1 MCSKNMQNSYD
12 VSDNKSVSW
21 KKSDNVPGR
30 PVSSTTQNLH
40 LIRDSKSI
48 SPKKTSSKSKHRK
61 TSSSSS
67 FQEFQD
73 STEDAWDIGDD
84 EFCLTTDVAIHSKV
98 AQSTAMKV
106 LSNHSK
112 GTLPLSNNSTNNTN
126 ITNSSNLSISSKYN
140 DDSNLRSYETKAAA
154 LQRLATQKGDISL
167 EEHRIS
173 STVSNVPPNAVPLP
187 GPGIGIRQTHKK
199 PPSLFNAQNLS
210 LSSSAGSSEREAARL
225 ELFHK
230 LLNSQNTDLKELR
243 KLSWPGIPAKV
254 RPVTWKLLSGYLPTC
269 LERRESFLQRRK
281 EEYHNFIGR
290 YYDSRNEDIHH
301 ETYRQIHIDVPRMSP
316 LVPLFQQEIV
326 QMAFER
332 ILYILA
338 IRHPASGYV
347 QGMNDLVT
355 PFFVVF
361 LQDFIPPDADV
372 ESYDVSKLDSESLQQ
387 VEADSYWC
395 MAKLL
400 DGIQDNYTFAQP
412 GIQKK
417 VHMLKELIQRID
429 APLHNHLKRH
439 SIEYLQFSFRWMN
452 NLLMRELPLACT
464 IRLWD
469 TYLSEP
475 NGFSNF
481 HLYVCAAFLKFW
493 SRELLQEKD
502 FQGLMLTLQNLP
514 TLHWSDNEISVLVA
528 DAYRL
533 KYMFDD
539 APNHLQPRDS

>member
-1 MCSKNMQNSYD
+1 MQNSYD
-12 VSDNKSVSW
+12 VPDNKSVSW

-30 PVSSTTQNLH
+30 PVSSATQNLH

-48 SPKKTSSKSKHRK
+48 SPKKASSKSKHRK

-84 EFCLTTDVAIHSKV
+84 EFCLTTDVSIHSKV

-112 GTLPLSNNSTNNTN
+112 GALPFSNAAILNNS
-126 ITNSSNLSISSKYN
+126 NSNVSSVNPSDLSKKDSDSSSSTIS
-140 DDSNLRSYETKAAA
+140 SYETKAAA
-154 LQRLATQKGDISL
+154 LQRLATQKGDIFGL
-167 EEHRIS
+167 KPKGFGRK
-173 STVSNVPPNAVPLP
+173 NPPNFKFDGSPSEKCRLK
-187 GPGIGIRQTHKK
+187 GI
-199 PPSLFNAQNLS
+199 SNF
-210 LSSSAGSSEREAARL
+210 
-225 ELFHK
+225 
-230 LLNSQNTDLKELR
+230 LNSQNTDLKELR
-243 KLSWPGIPAKV
+243 KLSWSGIPVKV
-254 RPVTWKLLSGYLPTC
+254 RPITWKLLSGYLPTC

-281 EEYHNFIGR
+281 EEYQTFVSR
-290 YYDSRNEDIHH
+290 YYDIRNEDVHH

-361 LQDFIPPDADV
+361 LQDFIPVEADV
-372 ESYDVSKLDSESLQQ
+372 ESYDVSQLSSDALQQ

-481 HLYVCAAFLKFW
+481 HLYVCAAFLKYW

-514 TLHWSDNEISVLVA
+514 TLHWSDNEISLLVA
-528 DAYRL
+528 EAYRL

-539 APNHLQPRDS
+539 APNHLQPRES